1 MDEAEADEAAAQQPA
16 VARDSAASNAAG
28 SNAAGSNGA
37 AAPDSTRGEPVLT
50 DAQLLPAAEAGTPTE
65 PVVSSQPSNGRP
77 RRRRAASRPA
87 GPPA

>member
-16 VARDSAASNAAG
+16 VAQDSAA